1 MSKIK
6 SGLSIYTSGEYFS
19 TNMDKHRLD
28 ADYKTKA
35 FLSLFVPTAKKFKWN
50 VTSYADVGCGSGDVA
65 RGVSK
70 GLSTAGFELLDAIGY
85 EISPGIEDIPSDD
98 LIRFI
103 CADFTQ
109 EEDGVDLVTL
119 FDVFEHVLDPVC
131 FLKNVS
137 ANCRYIGLHIP
148 LDNNLNNSI
157 RDLYKHKLHAPGH
170 LIFLD
175 TPQALT
181 MLAMAGIRVTN
192 YNYTFNF
199 NWPTGQQ
206 STLARLA
213 VYPRRL
219 LTAVSP
225 WLASRFLGGC
235 SLMVIGE
242 CESD

>member
-1 MSKIK
+1 M
-6 SGLSIYTSGEYFS
+6 YTSGEYFS

-28 ADYKTKA
+28 AGYKSNA
-35 FLSLFVPTAKKFKWN
+35 FLSLFVPTAKKFKWD

-65 RGVSK
+65 RSVSK
-70 GLSTAGFELLDAIGY
+70 GMNSAGFELLDAIGY
-85 EISPGIEDIPSDD
+85 EISPGINDIASDES
-98 LIRFI
+98 IRFV

-109 EEDGVDLVTL
+109 REGSVDLVTL
-119 FDVFEHVLDPVC
+119 FDVFEHVLEPVS
-131 FLKNVS
+131 FLKKVS
-137 ANCRYIGLHIP
+137 AKCKYIGLHIP

-175 TPQALT
+175 APQALT

-206 STLARLA
+206 GLLARLA
-213 VYPRRL
+213 VWPRRL
-219 LTAVSP
+219 LATVSP
-225 WLASRFLGGC
+225 WLASRLLGGC
-235 SLMVIGE
+235 SLMVVGE
-242 CESD
+242 CDNH